1 MRIACL
7 LPRKD
12 MVERA
17 WRVLMKNGVDWQ
29 ALGLTIDYGP
39 KFYALEWVEKIKS
52 ETPRPDII
60 VARGLHATLIK
71 QHCTIPLVEIRLTAQ
86 EMGLLVVQALKMVH
100 KAHPRIG
107 VVGYMNQY
115 CNMDRFDEIFDIELH
130 SYLVQ
135 DDISDIEA
143 LYECARQAVR
153 D

>member
-7 LPRKD
+7 LPRKE
-12 MVERA
+12 MVESA
-17 WRVLMKNGVDWQ
+17 WQVLMKNNADWQ

-86 EMGLLVVQALKMVH
+86 SGELTVSIAPATPFRFWPTKVETFRAMTPGVH
-100 KAHPRIG
+100 WPMAK
-107 VVGYMNQY
+107 
-115 CNMDRFDEIFDIELH
+115 
-130 SYLVQ
+130 
-135 DDISDIEA
+135 
-143 LYECARQAVR
+143 
-153 D
+153 